1 MLQINLLGN
10 FAISLDGR
18 RLHPDLGPAG
28 QRMAAYLCAFPGR
41 SHRRERLADM
51 FWPDLAYD
59 RSRAA
64 MNSAVWRFR
73 KILGQGK
80 AGDGARNLK
89 TEGSEIILNPP
100 SYLEIDIHRLD
111 DIYSGLKAEGLDPS
125 NMQQAARLQEGINL
139 YGGPFLENEDD
150 IVFVEQRERVHTKF
164 VALAQMLI
172 RLNVLSGVIGDAIT
186 TCRKVLYYDQYRE
199 SFMRQLLILLV
210 LDDQRAEALRFY
222 ASWKASL
229 RKELNVDPM
238 PGTVHVVG
246 LVRSCQSDTDIEQ
259 LRGIFLEMANPSPR
273 KPV

>member
-10 FAISLDGR
+10 FAVSLDGR
-18 RLHPDLGPAG
+18 RLHPDLGPSG

-41 SHRRERLADM
+41 PHRRERLADM

-80 AGDGARNLK
+80 VGDGAQTLK

-100 SYLEIDIHRLD
+100 SYLEIDIHRLGA
-111 DIYSGLKAEGLDPS
+111 IYSGLKAEALDPS
-125 NMQQAARLQEGINL
+125 NMQQAARLREGINL
-139 YGGPFLENEDD
+139 YGGPFLESESD
-150 IVFVEQRERVHTKF
+150 IVFIEQREFVHTKF

-172 RLNVLSGVIGDAIT
+172 RLNVLSGVIGEAIT
-186 TCRKVLYYDQYRE
+186 TCRKVIYYDQYRE
-199 SFMRQLLILLV
+199 SFIRQLLILLV

-222 ASWKASL
+222 AYWKASL

-238 PGTVHVVG
+238 PGTAHVVG
-246 LVRSCQSDTDIEQ
+246 LVRSCESHADIER
-259 LRGIFLEMANPSPR
+259 LRDVLLEMASLPPR
-273 KPV
+273 KPA